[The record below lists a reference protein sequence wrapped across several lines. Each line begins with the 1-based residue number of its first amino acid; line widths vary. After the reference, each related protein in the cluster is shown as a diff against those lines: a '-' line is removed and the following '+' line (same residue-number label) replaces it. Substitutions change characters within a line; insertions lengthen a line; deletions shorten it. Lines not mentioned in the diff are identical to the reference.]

1 MKQKIFKVP
10 IKELNTTENIHQ
22 TPIIARIVNYLAEY
36 GEDTEDLVFL
46 NGLKMFLKRYQN
58 TKADETGCIEFE
70 ENEYASYLEFL
81 RRGL

>member
-1 MKQKIFKVP
+1 M
-10 IKELNTTENIHQ
+10 
-22 TPIIARIVNYLAEY
+22 
-36 GEDTEDLVFL
+36 FL

-70 ENEYASYLEFL
+70 ENEYESYLEFL